1 MNKIKG
7 GKKSADRHFARLQNL
22 IILWSGSNSNSGQ
35 LVTNVSGFK
44 KNVPISPHLR
54 VKPLTNN
61 LKDARWK
68 NSKKPTWVRIRK
80 MTVFC
85 FKYQLKLK
93 KTLFLSYT
101 FTV

>member
-22 IILWSGSNSNSGQ
+22 IILWSGCNSNSGQ